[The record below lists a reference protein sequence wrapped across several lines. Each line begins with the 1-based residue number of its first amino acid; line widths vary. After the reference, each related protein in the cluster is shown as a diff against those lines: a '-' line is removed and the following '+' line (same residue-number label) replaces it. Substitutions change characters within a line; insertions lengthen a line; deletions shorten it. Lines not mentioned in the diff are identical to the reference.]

1 MNFPKFALLK
11 MSLNKGEH
19 TWTAADLKPGESA
32 RILEIAEDRVPLKL
46 FDMGCLPGAEIE
58 LCFEAP
64 FRDPMYFRV
73 ADYRLAIRRELA
85 SHIILEQRA

>member
-11 MSLNKGEH
+11 MSLNKAKH
-19 TWTAADLKPGESA
+19 TRTAADLRPGESG
-32 RILEIAEDRVPLKL
+32 RIAEIATDLVPLKL

-58 LCFEAP
+58 LCYEAP
-64 FRDPMYFRV
+64 FRDPMYFRI

-85 SHIILEQRA
+85 SQILLDPGV